1 MGTLRILA
9 WLLPAVVAAGC
20 STVDPEQRLG
30 QTLRAYERV
39 VRWGELERAAS
50 FRRGGAPGWSET
62 VRRRLRGLRVTR
74 YDVIDG
80 AMEEAD
86 RLYRQQVRIGYYY
99 PDNPVERTVIDS
111 QRWEYDAQRRKWYL
125 VSPLPAFR

>member
-1 MGTLRILA
+1 MGTLRILV
-9 WLLPAVVAAGC
+9 WLLPAVVTAGC

-50 FRRGGAPGWSET
+50 FRRGSAPGWSET
-62 VRRRLRGLRVTR
+62 VRGRLRGLRVTR

-86 RLYRQQVRIGYYY
+86 RLYRQEVRIGYYY

-111 QRWEYDAQRRKWYL
+111 QRWEYDAQRRRWYL